1 MIRISIIILIIK
13 YIFIVDLIG
22 DINIDTFL
30 TNLVKLRNWLVLKL
44 RITFFF
50 MTESK
55 DRGLLANPQIRFF
68 LTERVAS
75 LAYCYYK
82 KKYY

>member
-30 TNLVKLRNWLVLKL
+30 TNLVKLRN
-44 RITFFF
+44 
-50 MTESK
+50 
-55 DRGLLANPQIRFF
+55 
-68 LTERVAS
+68 
-75 LAYCYYK
+75 
-82 KKYY
+82 